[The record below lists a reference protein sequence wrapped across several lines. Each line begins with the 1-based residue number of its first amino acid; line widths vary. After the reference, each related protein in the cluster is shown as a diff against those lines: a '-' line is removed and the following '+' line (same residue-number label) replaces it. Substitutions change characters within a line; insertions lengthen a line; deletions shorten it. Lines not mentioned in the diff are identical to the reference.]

1 MKNRTENSH
10 SCKTNHGFYLKNIF
24 LYYMF
29 LDIFLCRDFPGGD
42 GVVPMFLPS
51 PLDGG
56 IESALL
62 RSALDTPFANLRIL
76 AAWFHIDSFLCPD
89 LGLAS
94 EQDFDSVSNRAV
106 EVQTKM
112 Y

>member
-1 MKNRTENSH
+1 
-10 SCKTNHGFYLKNIF
+10 
-24 LYYMF
+24 MF
-29 LDIFLCRDFPGGD
+29 LDVFLCRDFPGGD

-51 PLDGG
+51 PLEEG

-76 AAWFHIDSFLCPD
+76 AAWVHIDSFLCPD

-94 EQDFDSVSNRAV
+94 EQDFDSVSNRAG

-112 Y
+112 H

>member
-1 MKNRTENSH
+1 
-10 SCKTNHGFYLKNIF
+10 
-24 LYYMF
+24 MF
-29 LDIFLCRDFPGGD
+29 LDVFLCLDFPGGD

-51 PLDGG
+51 PLEEG

-76 AAWFHIDSFLCPD
+76 AAWVHIDSFLCPD

-94 EQDFDSVSNRAV
+94 EQDLDSVSNRAV

-112 Y
+112 H

>member
-1 MKNRTENSH
+1 
-10 SCKTNHGFYLKNIF
+10 
-24 LYYMF
+24 MF
-29 LDIFLCRDFPGGD
+29 LDVFLCLDFPGGD

-51 PLDGG
+51 PLEEG

-76 AAWFHIDSFLCPD
+76 AAWVHIDSFLCPD

-94 EQDFDSVSNRAV
+94 EQDFDSVSNRAG

-112 Y
+112 HLKVCDIGKAWF